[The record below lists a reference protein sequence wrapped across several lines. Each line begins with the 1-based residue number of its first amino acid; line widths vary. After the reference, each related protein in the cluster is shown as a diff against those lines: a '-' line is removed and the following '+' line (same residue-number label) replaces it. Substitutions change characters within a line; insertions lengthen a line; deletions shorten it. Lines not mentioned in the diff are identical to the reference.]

1 MKAAAMMRAV
11 VGLALLVIVIAPVHA
26 AEIAFPALTGRVV
39 DQANILSAE
48 TESAVANTSNS
59 LEAKTTNQLVVA
71 TLASLQGQTIED
83 FGYQLGRQWG
93 IGRAGK
99 NNGIL
104 LIVAPKERAV
114 RIEVGYGLEG
124 TITDA
129 VSRGIIEQEILPRF
143 RNDDYNGGVRA
154 GVTTIAQILMGDANT
169 ASRLTEVG
177 ARKVVPQRG
186 NWNWMF
192 ILFVVAFFILPR
204 LFGGSRMRRGLG
216 GLWLGGIGGRR
227 GGGFGSGG
235 FGSGGFGGGGFR
247 GGGGSFGGGGAS
259 GRW

>member
-1 MKAAAMMRAV
+1 MKAAMMRAAI
-11 VGLALLVIVIAPVHA
+11 GLALLVIVIAPVHA

-48 TESAVANTSNS
+48 TERAVANASTS

-104 LIVAPKERAV
+104 LIVAPRERAV

-143 RNDDYNGGVRA
+143 RDNDYDAGVRA
-154 GVTTIAQILMGDANT
+154 GVATIAAILMGDANT

-177 ARKVVPQRG
+177 SLKVVPQQG

-216 GLWLGGIGGRR
+216 GLGGLWLGGLGGRR
-227 GGGFGSGG
+227 GGGFGG
-235 FGSGGFGGGGFR
+235 GGFGGGGFQ

>member
-1 MKAAAMMRAV
+1 MRRLARAAFV
-11 VGLALLVIVIAPVHA
+11 FVLLIGCIGSAGAADIVY
-26 AEIAFPALTGRVV
+26 PALTGRVV
-39 DQANILSAE
+39 DQADILDPA
-48 TESAVANTSNS
+48 TEQAIANTSQS
-59 LEAKTTNQLVVA
+59 LETATTNQMVVV

-83 FGYQLGRQWG
+83 FGYQLGRAWG

-104 LIVAPKERAV
+104 LIVAPNERSV

-129 VSRGIIEQEILPRF
+129 LSRGIIEQEILPRF
-143 RNDDYNGGVRA
+143 RSDDYNGGVRA
-154 GVTTIAQILMGDANT
+154 GVTTLAQILMGDATT

-177 ARKVVPQRG
+177 TRKVVPAHG

-192 ILFVVAFFILPR
+192 ILFIVVVFLIPR
-204 LFGGSRMRRGLG
+204 FFGGSRARRGLG
-216 GLWLGGIGGRR
+216 GLWIGGPGGRR
-227 GGGFGSGG
+227 GGGFG
-235 FGSGGFGGGGFR
+235 GGFR
-247 GGGGSFGGGGAS
+247 GGGGGFGGGGAS

>member
-1 MKAAAMMRAV
+1 MTRAALWLLLGV
-11 VGLALLVIVIAPVHA
+11 VFSPPGHA
-26 AEIAFPALTGRVV
+26 AEIAFPVLSGRVV
-39 DQANILSAE
+39 DQANILSGE
-48 TESAVANTSNS
+48 TESAITATSTS
-59 LEAKTTNQLVVA
+59 LEAATTNQLVVA
-71 TLASLQGQTIED
+71 TTASLQGQTIED
-83 FGYQLGRQWG
+83 FGYQLGRHWG

-129 VSRGIIEQEILPRF
+129 LSKGIIEQEILPRF
-143 RNDDYNGGVRA
+143 RDNDYDGGVRA
-154 GVTTIAQILMGDANT
+154 GVTTLAGILMGDAKT

-177 ARKVVPQRG
+177 TRKVAPQQG

-192 ILFVVAFFILPR
+192 ILFIVAFFILPR
-204 LFGGSRMRRGLG
+204 FLGGSRGRRGLG
-216 GLWLGGIGGRR
+216 GLWLGGLGGMGGRR
-227 GGGFGSGG
+227 GGGFG
-235 FGSGGFGGGGFR
+235 GGGGFR

>member
-1 MKAAAMMRAV
+1 MKAAMMRAAI
-11 VGLALLVIVIAPVHA
+11 GLALLVIVIAPVHA

-48 TESAVANTSNS
+48 TESAVANTSNN

-71 TLASLQGQTIED
+71 TFASLQGQTIED

-104 LIVAPKERAV
+104 LIVAPRERAV

-143 RNDDYNGGVRA
+143 RDNDYDAGVRA
-154 GVTTIAQILMGDANT
+154 GVATIAAILMGDANT

-177 ARKVVPQRG
+177 SRKVVPQQG

-216 GLWLGGIGGRR
+216 GLGGLWLGGLGGRR
-227 GGGFGSGG
+227 GGGFGG
-235 FGSGGFGGGGFR
+235 GGFGGGGFQ